1 VLVERQQDER
11 AKAVDEE
18 TAGGHPA
25 VEPSLEVGSRLL
37 TIQSGE
43 SPRAAGEQR
52 GPPFQES
59 QGDRQAER
67 IDFGARSRST
77 LRGPTARRTRS
88 LGSQAV
94 KTTLPTFLRSW
105 IPLTCKIMRLAVVL
119 QKV

>member
-59 QGDRQAER
+59 QGDRQAETHEAREARQRAVDLEQNVFVDGLIEAVAARAER
-67 IDFGARSRST
+67 IDDGGQDGRRAR
-77 LRGPTARRTRS
+77 G
-88 LGSQAV
+88 
-94 KTTLPTFLRSW
+94 
-105 IPLTCKIMRLAVVL
+105 
-119 QKV
+119 